1 MFRTFTEDF
10 SVQFVDLVF
19 LLSRA
24 PVWRFSLTVRFKC
37 QFIVIIIIII
47 IIIIINMLI
56 KSVELQLSTDNVSFL
71 ITFRVHLLVV
81 FFLFVSLSYVVRK
94 IESSVKKADKSYPM
108 NLVESFRWEFPTM
121 SLTRPFISC
130 FVCRLS
136 RRGRTVIFSLHQP
149 RFTIFKLFDRLSL
162 LAAGRC
168 AFHGP
173 ASQALSFF
181 ESLGLRMFYRNY
193 RMLSWVFHIFT
204 L

>member
-47 IIIIINMLI
+47 IIIINMLI

-71 ITFRVHLLVV
+71 ITFLVHSLVV

-94 IESSVKKADKSYPM
+94 IESRVKKSRQIIS
-108 NLVESFRWEFPTM
+108 NES
-121 SLTRPFISC
+121 
-130 FVCRLS
+130 CR
-136 RRGRTVIFSLHQP
+136 V
-149 RFTIFKLFDRLSL
+149 LSL
-162 LAAGRC
+162 GVSYNVADT
-168 AFHGP
+168 P
-173 ASQALSFF
+173 I
-181 ESLGLRMFYRNY
+181 Y
-193 RMLSWVFHIFT
+193 
-204 L
+204 